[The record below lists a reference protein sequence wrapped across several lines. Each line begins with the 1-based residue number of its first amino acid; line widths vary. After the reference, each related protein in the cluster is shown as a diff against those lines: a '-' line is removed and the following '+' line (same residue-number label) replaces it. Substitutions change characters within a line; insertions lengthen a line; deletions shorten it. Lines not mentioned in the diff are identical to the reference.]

1 MFTGLETQVDNSGF
15 NNKDGLM
22 SFRKTVI
29 VTCPN
34 RVSIN
39 LTNADVVRFL
49 FLTIFISKI
58 HHIKPVFVA
67 VLESVRVG

>member
-22 SFRKTVI
+22 SFWKTVI
-29 VTCPN
+29 VSCPN
-34 RVSIN
+34 KVSLN
-39 LTNADVVRFL
+39 LIIVNVVRFL

-58 HHIKPVFVA
+58 HHIRPVFVT